1 MDRKRTVLKRTAVML
16 AAAVFLLCACG
27 IRPGNR
33 TENAAETQVSTEETA
48 AEIRTETAA
57 ETEKETQAE
66 TETETETE
74 TAAETQT
81 ESAAE
86 TEVETETE
94 TETETDMEEAFYI
107 RELDQE
113 LMDRIRGRSYKDDCT
128 VPVEDLR
135 YLHVLHRD
143 LEGNVHEGEMIC
155 NKRIAVDLL
164 EILRELYENDYPIE
178 KIRLVDEY
186 DAVDEA
192 SMADNNSS
200 CFNFRFVSYS
210 NHISKHGY
218 GLAVDINPLYNPY
231 TKMVNGERSVEP
243 ANGVPYLDREKEF
256 PYKITR
262 DDLCCRLFLEHGFN
276 WGGDWE
282 NSKDYQHFEMPAS
295 VVKSL
300 YPD

>member
-1 MDRKRTVLKRTAVML
+1 MEKERTVLKNTAALL
-16 AAAVFLLCACG
+16 AASVLFLCACG
-27 IRPGNR
+27 ITPGGPA
-33 TENAAETQVSTEETA
+33 ENAAETPVSTAQMET
-48 AEIRTETAA
+48 EA
-57 ETEKETQAE
+57 ETETETSAETQTGAETETEAETETGEKTQPE

-74 TAAETQT
+74 AE
-81 ESAAE
+81 
-86 TEVETETE
+86 
-94 TETETDMEEAFYI
+94 MEEAFYI
-107 RELDQE
+107 KELDQE
-113 LMDRIRGRSYKDDCT
+113 LMERIRGRSYKDNCT
-128 VPVEDLR
+128 VPAGDLR
-135 YLHVLHRD
+135 YLHVLHKD
-143 LEGNVHEGEMIC
+143 LDGNVLEGEMIC
-155 NKRIAVDLL
+155 NRQIAADVL

-200 CFNFRFVSYS
+200 SFNFRFVSYT
-210 NHISKHGY
+210 NHVSKHGY

-231 TKMVNGERSVEP
+231 TKMVNGKRSVEP

-276 WGGDWE
+276 WGGDWK
-282 NSKDYQHFEMPAS
+282 NSKDYQHFEVPAS

>member
-1 MDRKRTVLKRTAVML
+1 MREKTMKTTAVLL
-16 AAAVFLLCACG
+16 AASLLFLSACG
-27 IRPGNR
+27 RGPGSSA
-33 TENAAETQVSTEETA
+33 ENAAETPVSTAQPEAETETRTETEA
-48 AEIRTETAA
+48 VTEAETETAA
-57 ETEKETQAE
+57 ETEAETEAQ

-74 TAAETQT
+74 P
-81 ESAAE
+81 E
-86 TEVETETE
+86 TEAETETE
-94 TETETDMEEAFYI
+94 PEVKMEEAFYI

-113 LMDRIRGRSYKDDCT
+113 LMERIRGRSFKDNCT
-128 VPVEDLR
+128 VPAGDLR
-135 YLHVLHRD
+135 YLHVLHKD
-143 LEGNVHEGEMIC
+143 LDGNVLEGEMIC
-155 NKRIAVDLL
+155 NKYIAEDVL
-164 EILRELYENDYPIE
+164 EILRVLFENDYPIE

-200 CFNFRFVSYS
+200 SFNFRFVSYT
-210 NHISKHGY
+210 NHVSKHGY

-231 TKMVNGERSVEP
+231 TKIVDGKRSVEP

-282 NSKDYQHFEMPAS
+282 NSKDYQHFEVPAS
-295 VVKSL
+295 VVRSL
-300 YPD
+300 YPY